1 MVQHRPTWRYF
12 CLSSVYCFSFG
23 CFWKVLCSSVKTC
36 LLRCPFLL
44 FLLTWK
50 TRTWSCS
57 MLHMPLQELH
67 CIQRAREVMLL
78 SCSHKV
84 QSSGFALQFFFCFRS
99 LSKLSKLV
107 CLFHF
112 CWCMDVTLCYP
123 CFCFSCC
130 SSWASS
136 GAFKLLGYGWSDRSL
151 CPPLSYFCFNFRKG
165 CFVDVASGLA
175 RC

>member
-1 MVQHRPTWRYF
+1 VVHHGPTWRYF
-12 CLSSVYCFSFG
+12 CLSSVYCYSFV
-23 CFWKVLCSSVKTC
+23 CFWKVLYSSVKTC
-36 LLRCPFLL
+36 LLRCPVLL

-84 QSSGFALQFFFCFRS
+84 QSSGFALQFFF
-99 LSKLSKLV
+99 
-107 CLFHF
+107 LFSITIEVGMSFSFLLLMHG
-112 CWCMDVTLCYP
+112 CYP
-123 CFCFSCC
+123 FFCFSCC

-165 CFVDVASGLA
+165 CFVDVASVLA